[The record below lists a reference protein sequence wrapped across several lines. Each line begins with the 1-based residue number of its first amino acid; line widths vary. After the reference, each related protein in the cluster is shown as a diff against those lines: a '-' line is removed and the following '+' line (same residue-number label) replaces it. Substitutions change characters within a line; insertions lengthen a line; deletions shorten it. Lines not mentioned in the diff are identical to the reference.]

1 MESVLLTPSSSCS
14 TTNLFV
20 SFRAQ
25 NVLTN
30 HGFSSK
36 SNLDRAHFVFSSSQ
50 KLKSSSVIVAASK
63 KDKNSKK
70 VDTHSFVVKPDESA
84 GLFPEAVLLKQVCF
98 MLIYNLCVYVVLLLL
113 LHLLSI

>member
-1 MESVLLTPSSSCS
+1 MESVLLTSSSSCS
-14 TTNLFV
+14 TPNLFV

-25 NVLTN
+25 NVSIN

-36 SNLDRAHFVFSSSQ
+36 SNLDRTHFVFSSSQ
-50 KLKSSSVIVAASK
+50 KLKSSAIVAAASK

-98 MLIYNLCVYVVLLLL
+98 YAYI
-113 LHLLSI
+113 